1 MGNVLYIFA
10 AVAIGAS
17 LSLQPPI
24 NAAMARI
31 LGSPM
36 LAATVSIAISL
47 VLVVP
52 VWLVFGKSGGDLG
65 QIKALPWWVIIG
77 GAIGVIFVAGSV
89 VVAPV
94 LGVTLFFICV
104 IAGQLFASVIADQVG
119 AFGLQAKPVNLMKVI
134 GLCLVIAGAVLVQ
147 RSDA

>member
-1 MGNVLYIFA
+1 MGNLIYILA
-10 AVAIGAS
+10 AIAIGAS

-31 LGSPM
+31 VGSPM
-36 LAATVSIAISL
+36 LAAAISIAISL

-52 VWLVFGKSGGDLG
+52 VWLAFGKGGDLG
-65 QIKALPWWVIIG
+65 QVKELPWWVIIG

-89 VVAPV
+89 VVAPA

-104 IAGQLFASVIADQVG
+104 IAGQLFASVLADQLG
-119 AFGLQAKPVNLMKVI
+119 AFGVPVKPVNAMKIAGLLLVI
-134 GLCLVIAGAVLVQ
+134 GGAALVQ
-147 RSDA
+147 YSDA